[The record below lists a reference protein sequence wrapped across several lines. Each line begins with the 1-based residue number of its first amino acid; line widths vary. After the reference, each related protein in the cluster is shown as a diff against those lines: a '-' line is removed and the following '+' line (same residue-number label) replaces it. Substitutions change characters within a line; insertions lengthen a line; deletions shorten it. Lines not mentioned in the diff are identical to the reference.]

1 MNNAPKMSSM
11 ARPIEAETEFARLLQ
26 EAPRPLLA
34 PNQRLLVIFSAK
46 SACTSVLIWFLHQIG
61 HADVAYDYSR
71 WPHHYR
77 MGVYYKSRLYRMA
90 LKKRPSRYSVVRV
103 VRDPFERAVSSFR
116 HMLASGAGTDLAGK
130 ALRRN
135 DIETAGLS
143 FSEYLDFLDT
153 CDLRTS
159 DQHYALQR
167 HPIED
172 VVPVDHLINISTE
185 NLFARLNDVE
195 ADLGLPITDFAQLSW
210 LKHLDQARS
219 PNRPGPVID
228 AYSRRFDREAA
239 RNEWPKSSAF
249 LVPEARD
256 RIARLYATDIQ
267 SYGATAP
274 ATLQRRLEPA
284 LASS

>member
-1 MNNAPKMSSM
+1 
-11 ARPIEAETEFARLLQ
+11 
-26 EAPRPLLA
+26 
-34 PNQRLLVIFSAK
+34 LLVIFSAK

-61 HADVAYDYSR
+61 HGDAAQDYSR

-116 HMLASGAGTDLAGK
+116 HMLASGAGTDLAAK

-143 FSEYLDFLDT
+143 FSEYLDFLET
-153 CDLRTS
+153 CDLRTC

-167 HPIED
+167 HPVED
-172 VVPVDHLINISTE
+172 LVSIDHLINISTE

-195 ADLGLPITDFAQLSW
+195 ADLGLPITDFAQLGW

-219 PNRPGPVID
+219 PNKPGSISD
-228 AYSRRFDREAA
+228 AYRRRFNREMA
-239 RNEWPKSSAF
+239 RNEWPKSGAF
-249 LVPEARD
+249 LVPEARE

-274 ATLQRRLEPA
+274 ESSRRHPERA